1 MPSAIDLLKQDHR
14 EVEQL
19 FSRFQ
24 STQDP
29 AVAEKICSE
38 LEVHTAAEEEFVYPV
53 LREDVS
59 GGEKLAGEAEHEHA
73 EARQIIGRLKQTT
86 DSEHLSDV
94 VAELKKAIEHHVA
107 EEEGTVF
114 PKMDSEVGRDELESI
129 GTELEEFK
137 RSA

>member
-1 MPSAIDLLKQDHR
+1 MSNVIELLKQDHR
-14 EVEQL
+14 VVEAL
-19 FSRFQ
+19 FAKFE
-24 STQDP
+24 STQDSSI
-29 AVAEKICSE
+29 AEQICDE

-73 EARQIIGRLKQTT
+73 EARQIIGRIKQTT
-86 DSEHLSDV
+86 DSEHLNDV
-94 VAELKKAIEHHVA
+94 VAELKQAIEHHVE

-114 PKMDSEVGRDELESI
+114 PKMESDVGRNELESI
-129 GTELEEFK
+129 GAELQEFK